1 MKGNN
6 KLKKN
11 SKKLKAIVLLMILA
25 IISIVVIA
33 IMSRTYVLK
42 LYVHDEVDNPDDII
56 VEIEDENI
64 VTCVDKRINGDKIE
78 IELKS
83 KSKGKTFVNVYNKDE
98 FENLFPIYVHPFGII
113 TYNEFMGDFGGS
125 LIIPIS
131 ITIWLAYVL
140 YLLIVTYR
148 KNVKENLYQYKN
160 IALMGMMVFISFTI
174 LDQLLELSHYR
185 GLINTINGLLNMS
198 SMSMFLLPVAFVT
211 SILVIIS
218 NLVLVKR
225 EGFNLRNIL
234 GVLLGA
240 FLCITS
246 MLPGWMY
253 KALNNST
260 IIDIHGQNGM
270 GVYIYNLMESIIYIT
285 ITYIECI
292 LIGTIVVGFKAA
304 RKIPDFNKDYIIIL
318 GCQIRRDGT
327 LTKLL
332 QGRVDRAIDFGK
344 MQKDN
349 NGKEIVYVASGG
361 KGNDEIISEAQA
373 MKNYM
378 VEQGIDQKEIII
390 EDKSKNT
397 YENIKNS
404 IKIINEKKKNAQIA
418 FSTTNYHV
426 FRSGVIANQQGIDV
440 EGMGSK
446 TKWYFYTNALIRE
459 FIANLVQERK
469 KHLLLILMINIS
481 LFILIAIGRY
491 YNFITL

>member
-1 MKGNN
+1 M
-6 KLKKN
+6 LKKISN
-11 SKKLKAIVLLMILA
+11 KIRVLLLLVLLA
-25 IISIVVIA
+25 IISIFIIA
-33 IMSRTYVLK
+33 IMGKTYTFK
-42 LYVHDEVDNPDDII
+42 MPYNKKIEDSNDII
-56 VEIEDENI
+56 IEVEDENV
-64 VTCVDKRINGDKIE
+64 VTCIDKKVQDETIE
-78 IELKS
+78 VKLRS
-83 KSKGKTFVNVYNKDE
+83 KTKGKTFVTINNKDE
-98 FENLFPIYVHPFGII
+98 FVHLFPIYVHPLGII
-113 TYNEFMGDFGGS
+113 TYSEFMGECRGGI
-125 LIIPIS
+125 IIPIS
-131 ITIWLAYVL
+131 ITIWLSYLLYVL
-140 YLLIVTYR
+140 VITYN
-148 KNVKENLYQYKN
+148 KSVKENLYQYKN
-160 IALMGMMVFISFTI
+160 IAYMGLMVFISFTI
-174 LDQLLELSHYR
+174 LDQLLELFHYR
-185 GLINTINGLLNMS
+185 GLINTINNLLNMS
-198 SMSMFLLPVAFVT
+198 NMSIFLLPIAFIT

-225 EGFNLRNIL
+225 EGFNYKNLL

-240 FLCITS
+240 FLCFTS
-246 MLPGWMY
+246 CLPNIMY
-253 KALNNST
+253 QALNSST

-378 VEQGIDQKEIII
+378 VEQGIDQKKIII

-404 IKIINEKKKNAQIA
+404 IKIINKKKKNAQIA

-426 FRSGVIANQQGIDV
+426 FRAGSIATEQNTQLQGI
-440 EGMGSK
+440 GAK
-446 TKWYFYTNALIRE
+446 TKTYFWINAFIRE
-459 FIANLVQERK
+459 FIATLVIEKK
-469 KHLLLILMINIS
+469 KHFAV
-481 LFILIAIGRY
+481 LFTIIMIAIIMIVMTY
-491 YNFITL
+491 MNNMV